1 MCFNFSSNK
10 IPPFLFLFIEL
21 SAQFDQERL
30 IRIRKTL
37 PPGIHYMTGPNGRIR
52 RYVTRETGP
61 LEVLETR
68 EDGKIL
74 AIIDEF
80 NVIREIRL
88 GKLLVYVDLLNF
100 NRTETL
106 RQKDVQRYGI
116 HFKEQIPPRNPRY
129 LYQFSN

>member
-1 MCFNFSSNK
+1 MCFNFLSNK

-30 IRIRKTL
+30 IRIHKTL

-80 NVIREIRL
+80 NFIREVRI
-88 GKLLVYVDLLNF
+88 GNLLVYVDLFNF
-100 NRTETL
+100 NRTEIL
-106 RQKDVQRYGI
+106 RQAEIRRYGI
-116 HFKEQIPPRNPRY
+116 HFNEQISPRDSRY
-129 LYQFSN
+129 LYQFND